1 LVICRFLMAMLI
13 VLALPPAVAR
23 AQSAPS
29 ATASAVDE
37 CYVGDSVPYRIVVEN
52 ASDATPPDLEAIL
65 GDDWIVR
72 FVGVQPSSSSMTI
85 IINGRVQEQKS
96 QSVTLAY
103 SISPRRAGQLTI
115 PAVDVQTQGRTLR
128 TQPIPIKVS
137 EPTVVQGFGTSV
149 ELSRAYVGQA
159 FKLTLSWVLSSPA
172 EDVVFNLNLL
182 PDAFTVHPLAP
193 SASQDGAARQFADV
207 DYLEGPTGGSGGA
220 GGGKVRGTITQ
231 ASIDGEDRVRVNA
244 EFLLIPRR
252 AGRFECGAA
261 RVDYRAVV
269 GQRERS
275 VFDAPWERKT
285 ITQRR
290 YAQAPAKSVEVIDLP
305 SAGRPANFSGLVGE
319 FDLDAEC
326 QPRQAAV
333 GDPLNLT
340 LVLRSKLPIF
350 DSPTLDLSA
359 QRGGG
364 SSLAD
369 LFRVP
374 RDPVLPQIAGNT
386 AIYSAQIRPQST
398 KIAELPPVE
407 ISYFD
412 PAEASY
418 RIARSNRIP
427 LKVAAAPVV
436 GLGALERLAAE
447 TDDPALLSDGAAAAS
462 APRPAPERI
471 NGFFPPIGD
480 AAPASLAASMPRD
493 GQTLPILLT
502 TLAVPTA
509 LWCASALLAVRRRA
523 AERDPASWRRRGA
536 LRRAEHALHRRSAS
550 DTAAVSAAVRRFVSD
565 WFNLPPDAV
574 TTGDAVSAVESLDP
588 VLASRLRSVLESC
601 DRSLFGPDGAA
612 AAQERLADDAA
623 EIVREIARAPRIS
636 RFASQGSGSR
646 GEVGRTA

>member
-1 LVICRFLMAMLI
+1 MIRRLLMAMLV
-13 VLALPPAVAR
+13 VLGLLPAAAR

-29 ATASAVDE
+29 ATASTVDE

-52 ASDATPPDLEAIL
+52 ASDATPPDLEAVL
-65 GDDWIVR
+65 GPDWIVR
-72 FVGVQPSSSSMTI
+72 FMGVQPSSSSMTI

-103 SISPRRAGQLTI
+103 TISPRRAGELTI
-115 PAVDVQTQGRTLR
+115 PAVDVRTEGRTLR
-128 TQPIPIKVS
+128 TEPIRIKVS

-172 EDVVFNLNLL
+172 EDVVFNLNLP
-182 PDAFTVHPLAP
+182 PDAFTVHPLSP

-220 GGGKVRGTITQ
+220 GGSGGGKVRGTITQ

-290 YAQAPAKSVEVIDLP
+290 YAQAPAKTVEVLDLP
-305 SAGRPANFSGLVGE
+305 TAGRPANFSGLVGE

-374 RDPVLPQIAGNT
+374 RDPILPQIAGNT

-398 KIAELPPVE
+398 KLTELPPVE
-407 ISYFD
+407 VSYFD

-447 TDDPALLSDGAAAAS
+447 TDDAGTLGEGAESAS
-462 APRPAPERI
+462 PLPRAIERV

-480 AAPASLAASMPRD
+480 ATAPVLAAATSRD
-493 GQTLPILLT
+493 GRALPILAATLT
-502 TLAVPTA
+502 VPTM
-509 LWCASALLAVRRRA
+509 LWCAGALLAARRRA
-523 AERDPASWRRRGA
+523 ADRDPASWRRRGA
-536 LRRAEHALHRRSAS
+536 LRQAERALHRRSAH
-550 DTAAVSAAVRRFVSD
+550 DAAAVSAAVRRFVSD

-574 TTGDAVSAVESLDP
+574 TTGDAVAAVEGLDP
-588 VLASRLRSVLESC
+588 VLASRLRSVLEAC
-601 DRSLFGPDGAA
+601 DRSLFGPDAA
-612 AAQERLADDAA
+612 AVAQERMVDDAA
-623 EIVREIARAPRIS
+623 AIVREIARAPRLA
-636 RFASQGSGSR
+636 RLAGH
-646 GEVGRTA
+646 VTGRAA